1 MSIIQDYWN
10 KWLAGETTDK
20 EVDAY
25 IRSAFAHLVSEYRSV
40 YFVKCV
46 CKENSSPETID
57 TNEPTN
63 FKEQNQNPEHA
74 QAQGV
79 GNTQGGLIG
88 LQPESTEQTDTGESI
103 VAEEQSQAQNQKHEQ
118 LQTGFDVPENLT
130 GSQAGATQQSDTG
143 DAITAEEQ
151 NQEQEQSQGVAANT
165 PESLKIDPIISGYAC
180 RQSPEL
186 KALLESFDKGDFDE
200 GNKNPSWKDCAIL
213 EESIIR
219 LLDKNRLKAKLAMLE
234 ARYEA
239 VIDPK
244 KYEHYKQSVIRTSG
258 DDADLNDRIY
268 FLVWDLYWA
277 YTTAR
282 KVGQLRQRAVKP
294 ILGILPII
302 ISIFFGCLL
311 IYLSVSF
318 FMVTNVFSTFMVVL
332 SVLFFG
338 AFGALI
344 SFQRRMSK
352 LEVRGE
358 TFSNY
363 LQLCSLGNEGPLA
376 LFAGSFFALLLLI
389 LFGSGMANVAVK
401 AIFSQG
407 LADTIVPLFPQLHV
421 ERIPQSYIE
430 KNPSAGIVTLAMAIA
445 NLNFMG
451 FASIA
456 KLLVWSFLAGFAEA
470 LIPDAMSR
478 LIDKAKLMEK

>member
-1 MSIIQDYWN
+1 MSIINDYWN
-10 KWLAGETTDK
+10 KWLAGEATDK

-25 IRSAFAHLVSEYRSV
+25 IRSAFVHLVSEYRSV

-46 CKENSSPETID
+46 CMDNLSTAHRVS
-57 TNEPTN
+57 NEATDV
-63 FKEQNQNPEHA
+63 KEQNQNPEHE
-74 QAQGV
+74 QGA
-79 GNTQGGLIG
+79 GNPQESLTG
-88 LQPESTEQTDTGESI
+88 LQPEST
-103 VAEEQSQAQNQKHEQ
+103 
-118 LQTGFDVPENLT
+118 
-130 GSQAGATQQSDTG
+130 QQSDTG
-143 DAITAEEQ
+143 NANNAEEQDQERAQAQEVGNARKSFTDLSSELTQQSDIGDSIAVEEQ
-151 NQEQEQSQGVAANT
+151 NQELIQEQVNVSVSDTSESQK
-165 PESLKIDPIISGYAC
+165 KIDLLTLDCAC
-180 RQSPEL
+180 LQSPEL
-186 KALLESFDKGDFDE
+186 RALLEGFDKGDFEE
-200 GNKNPSWKDCAIL
+200 GKKNLSWDDCAQL
-213 EESIIR
+213 EVSIIR
-219 LLDKNRLKAKLAMLE
+219 LLDKNRLKTKLAMLE

-239 VIDPK
+239 VVEPK
-244 KYEHYKQSVIRTSG
+244 KFECYKQSMMRVTG
-258 DDADLNDRIY
+258 DDADLKERIY

-277 YTTAR
+277 YTTAG

-302 ISIFFGCLL
+302 ISIFFLCFLV
-311 IYLSVSF
+311 YLSVSSTKY
-318 FMVTNVFSTFMVVL
+318 TNVFSTFMMVL
-332 SVLFFG
+332 SVVFFG

-376 LFAGSFFALLLLI
+376 LFAGGFFAVLLLI

-401 AIFSQG
+401 AVFSQG
-407 LADTIVPLFPQLHV
+407 LADAIVPLFPHL
-421 ERIPQSYIE
+421 YI
-430 KNPSAGIVTLAMAIA
+430 KNNASTGIVTLAAAIG

-470 LIPDAMSR
+470 LIPDAMTR
-478 LIDKAKLMEK
+478 LIEKAKLMEKS

>member
-1 MSIIQDYWN
+1 
-10 KWLAGETTDK
+10 
-20 EVDAY
+20 
-25 IRSAFAHLVSEYRSV
+25 
-40 YFVKCV
+40 
-46 CKENSSPETID
+46 
-57 TNEPTN
+57 
-63 FKEQNQNPEHA
+63 
-74 QAQGV
+74 
-79 GNTQGGLIG
+79 
-88 LQPESTEQTDTGESI
+88 
-103 VAEEQSQAQNQKHEQ
+103 
-118 LQTGFDVPENLT
+118 
-130 GSQAGATQQSDTG
+130 
-143 DAITAEEQ
+143 
-151 NQEQEQSQGVAANT
+151 
-165 PESLKIDPIISGYAC
+165 
-180 RQSPEL
+180 
-186 KALLESFDKGDFDE
+186 
-200 GNKNPSWKDCAIL
+200 
-213 EESIIR
+213 
-219 LLDKNRLKAKLAMLE
+219 LE

-244 KYEHYKQSVIRTSG
+244 KYERYKQSVIRASG
-258 DDADLNDRIY
+258 DDADLKDRIF

-277 YTTAR
+277 YTTAG

-311 IYLSVSF
+311 IYLLVSF
-318 FMVTNVFSTFMVVL
+318 FMETNVFSTFMVVL

-376 LFAGSFFALLLLI
+376 LFAGGFFALLLLI
-389 LFGSGMANVAVK
+389 LFGSGMANAVIN

-407 LADTIVPLFPQLHV
+407 LAETIVPLFPQL
-421 ERIPQSYIE
+421 YI
-430 KNPSAGIVTLAMAIA
+430 KSNTSTGIVNLATAIG
-445 NLNFMG
+445 NLSFSG

-478 LIDKAKLMEK
+478 LIEKAKLMEKS

>member
-1 MSIIQDYWN
+1 MSIIQDYWS

-25 IRSAFAHLVSEYRSV
+25 IKSAFAHLVSEYRSV

-46 CKENSSPETID
+46 CKENSSTATID
-57 TNEPTN
+57 SNEATDI
-63 FKEQNQNPEHA
+63 KEQNQNPEHE
-74 QAQGV
+74 QAQGT
-79 GNTQGGLIG
+79 GNTQEGLTG
-88 LQPESTEQTDTGESI
+88 FQPEPS
-103 VAEEQSQAQNQKHEQ
+103 
-118 LQTGFDVPENLT
+118 
-130 GSQAGATQQSDTG
+130 QQSRTG
-143 DAITAEEQ
+143 DAIAVEEQ
-151 NQEQEQSQGVAANT
+151 NQNHDQEQVNDTAAEASES
-165 PESLKIDPIISGYAC
+165 PEIESVLSECAC
-180 RQSPEL
+180 WQSPEL
-186 KALLESFDKGDFDE
+186 RVLLESFDKGDFDE
-200 GNKNPSWKDCAIL
+200 GKKNLSWKDCALL

-219 LLDKNRLKAKLAMLE
+219 LLDKNRLKAKLTMLE

-244 KYEHYKQSVIRTSG
+244 KYERYKQSVIRASG
-258 DDADLNDRIY
+258 DDTDLKDRIF

-277 YTTAR
+277 YTTAG

-311 IYLSVSF
+311 IYLLVSF
-318 FMVTNVFSTFMVVL
+318 FMETNVFSTFMVVL

-376 LFAGSFFALLLLI
+376 LFAGGFFALLLLI
-389 LFGSGMANVAVK
+389 LFGSGIANAVVN

-407 LADTIVPLFPQLHV
+407 LAETIVPLFPQL
-421 ERIPQSYIE
+421 YIKSNASTE
-430 KNPSAGIVTLAMAIA
+430 IVNLATAIG
-445 NLNFMG
+445 NLSFSG

-478 LIDKAKLMEK
+478 LIEKAKLMEKS